1 MENESGFYEIENLE
15 IVIDTETDKAVK
27 GLDRFHKMLEKLDS
41 KIKGSKLSEFCSH
54 LQTIASTD
62 LSKTASDMER
72 IATAQERLAAIKSH
86 ALETVQSL
94 GTGMPKTAGKVSRV
108 KATSD
113 LTFTQGVNELERY
126 DTVLNKLNRPEA
138 TAGLQRLHERLRNI
152 SSVNL
157 QKQANALERIV
168 KASGQVDLRRV
179 KKAAGEKATPDREND
194 TPSEKKLPQPTKLT
208 ELWQK
213 VKATNKLLHEYN
225 SLGEKARH
233 IQTAWK
239 GANDEWSKTHDVMDK
254 TQKKANSMSL
264 GKAIK
269 TILLYN
275 VLFSALNA
283 ITTGIKEGLDNITRA
298 SKEAN
303 AVMTDYKTTTLQMK
317 NALGAAAI
325 PVLKALH
332 PLYQMLADAIIDVAN
347 AVNLLT
353 ASAQGAKSYTRAKK
367 YVEDY
372 VKALQKAK
380 GLLGMDEINTMG
392 KSLNY
397 SDMFETVEIDG
408 SSTLK
413 AIGHLSTF
421 LGLVVSIGAA
431 KKAFSA
437 FFMGT
442 GAISKWGGVVGLAAL
457 GAGLL
462 ATSII
467 DILRNG
473 KSLENTLQN
482 CFGILAIGGAVAL
495 AMGSWIPLA
504 IAAVVAGLAAIV
516 IWGDEIVFGLDKLEF
531 KWGSVL
537 DKARLKVNEFFDNL
551 VEKTKGHS
559 PHLARSL
566 ELVKEYALMYV
577 NWFETLTDGCIRRV
591 RNFVGIVSSLFSG
604 DLKGALEFTKPYF
617 LDYWKSFANMAI
629 APINFVSG
637 FFESFVNFF
646 IRGINKLIETA
657 NRVTGLFGGEKL
669 QIELIQEVDWKG
681 ISAFEFDNKYES
693 LYNKYESLYNSKRI
707 PTRTRSVTDSLNQQ
721 ALGAIRDLNE
731 RAAVAAY
738 ATGGFP
744 EDGLFLAN
752 HTELIGKF
760 AGGKTAVANNEQII
774 EGIARGV
781 ASASSEQNSL
791 LREQNR
797 LLAEIAGKEAVAA
810 VSVSTITKAQNRQS
824 RRAGRAVVAANG

>member
-15 IVIDTETDKAVK
+15 IVIDAETDKAVK

-72 IATAQERLAAIKSH
+72 IATAQERMARIKGKAKDIASH
-86 ALETVQSL
+86 
-94 GTGMPKTAGKVSRV
+94 
-108 KATSD
+108 
-113 LTFTQGVNELERY
+113 
-126 DTVLNKLNRPEA
+126 
-138 TAGLQRLHERLRNI
+138 
-152 SSVNL
+152 
-157 QKQANALERIV
+157 QKQALP
-168 KASGQVDLRRV
+168 KAQAMVPQVSKSLSGINPMTSIEEHT
-179 KKAAGEKATPDREND
+179 KAASAQVQQLNREFQKTND
-194 TPSEKKLPQPTKLT
+194 T
-208 ELWQK
+208 
-213 VKATNKLLHEYN
+213 
-225 SLGEKARH
+225 
-233 IQTAWK
+233 
-239 GANDEWSKTHDVMDK
+239 MDK
-254 TQKKANSMSL
+254 TQKKAKSTAKSMGL
-264 GKAIK
+264 FKAIK

-303 AVMTDYKTTTLQMK
+303 AVMTDYKATTLQMK
-317 NALGAAAI
+317 NAIGSAAI

-408 SSTLK
+408 SSILK

-457 GAGLL
+457 GVGLL

-467 DILRNG
+467 DIVRNG

-559 PHLARSL
+559 PHLASSL
-566 ELVKEYALMYV
+566 ELVKEYALMYI
-577 NWFETLTDGCIRRV
+577 NWFETLTDGCIRKV

-604 DLKGALEFTKPYF
+604 DFKGAWESTKTYF

-629 APINFVSG
+629 APINFVIG
-637 FFESFVNFF
+637 CFESFVNFF

-657 NRVTGLFGGEKL
+657 NRVSGLFGGEKL

-681 ISAFEFDNKYES
+681 ISAFEFD
-693 LYNKYESLYNSKRI
+693 NKYESLYNSKRI

-760 AGGKTAVANNEQII
+760 ANGKTAVANNEQII

-824 RRAGRAVVAANG
+824 RRAGRAVVANG